1 MSQQIIITKEQLER
15 IGSVLE
21 EQSVGV
27 RAYSFDWDDNIL
39 KMPTTIKM
47 LKKTDSG
54 WEPVLVGTEEF
65 ALVRDSE
72 DYKLDNGA
80 FDNFIEEGAFLT
92 DLEKALNS
100 GSFAPS
106 FDKFKEAL
114 IYANPISIIT
124 ARGHNPRAL
133 RKGMDL
139 VISHTFNEDELGR
152 MIDNIQQTYPELDGQ
167 EPEMV
172 LKTYLD
178 SHEYHP
184 VTSKIFTD
192 KFGLESGSAA
202 NPEEN
207 KKIALRDYVANI
219 VEKASKM
226 VNLGSE
232 KLSVGF
238 SDDDL
243 GNINAIIPFIKEVLQ
258 VEFPDVDFIVY
269 DTSEGGMNKIVLKQV
284 NQNIFSNPDIFIVYN
299 KKVKTKN

>member
-1 MSQQIIITKEQLER
+1 MSQQIIITKEQLKR
-15 IGSVLE
+15 IGGLLK
-21 EQSVGV
+21 EQSNSI

-39 KMPTTIKM
+39 KMPTKIKM
-47 LKKTDSG
+47 LKKSDTG
-54 WEPVLVGTEEF
+54 WEPVDVGTHEF
-65 ALVRDSE
+65 TLVRDHS
-72 DYKLDNGA
+72 DYKLDDGA
-80 FDNFIEEGAFLT
+80 FDNFIDEEPFLN
-92 DLEKALNS
+92 DLEEALKNNA
-100 GSFAPS
+100 FAPS

-124 ARGHNPRAL
+124 ARGHEPEVL
-133 RKGMDL
+133 RKGMDI
-139 VISHTFNEDELGR
+139 VISYTFNEDELGN

-167 EPEMV
+167 EPETV

-192 KFGLESGSAA
+192 KFGLEGGSAA

-219 VEKASKM
+219 VNKASDM
-226 VNLGSE
+226 VNMGKE
-232 KLSVGF
+232 RLSIGF

-243 GNINAIIPFIKEVLQ
+243 GNINAIVPFIKEVLQ

-269 DTSEGGMNKIVLKQV
+269 DTSEGGMNKIVLKQR
-284 NQNIFSNPDIFIVYN
+284 N
-299 KKVKTKN
+299 

>member
-1 MSQQIIITKEQLER
+1 MSQQIIITEKQLKKL
-15 IGSVLE
+15 SNMLE
-21 EQSVGV
+21 EQNNTI

-54 WEPVLVGTEEF
+54 WEPINVGTEQF
-65 ALVRDSE
+65 ALVRDNE
-72 DYKLDNGA
+72 NYKLADGA
-80 FDNFIEEGAFLT
+80 FDNFINEDSFLI
-92 DLEKALNS
+92 DLQKALDDKA
-100 GSFAPS
+100 FAPS
-106 FDKFKEAL
+106 FSKFKEAL

-124 ARGHNPRAL
+124 ARGHDPKVL

-139 VISHTFNEDELGR
+139 VISNTFNEDELGK
-152 MIDNIQQTYPELDGQ
+152 MIDNIQQTYVELNGENPEV
-167 EPEMV
+167 V

-178 SHEYHP
+178 SQEYHP
-184 VTSKIFTD
+184 VTSDIFTD
-192 KFGLESGSAA
+192 KFGLEGGSAA

-207 KKIALRDYVANI
+207 KKIALRDYVSNI
-219 VEKASKM
+219 VNKASQM
-226 VNLGSE
+226 VNSGEE

-269 DTSEGGMNKIVLKQV
+269 DTSEGGMNKIVLKQT
-284 NQNIFSNPDIFIVYN
+284 N
-299 KKVKTKN
+299 

>member
-1 MSQQIIITKEQLER
+1 MSQEIIITKKQLKR
-15 IGSVLE
+15 MGGLLE
-21 EQSVGV
+21 EQSPGI

-47 LKKTDSG
+47 LRRTDSG
-54 WEPVLVGTEEF
+54 WEPIEVGTEEF
-65 ALVRDSE
+65 ALIRHNE
-72 DYKLDNGA
+72 EYKLGEGA
-80 FDNFIEEGAFLT
+80 FDNFIDEETFLT
-92 DLEKALNS
+92 DLEKALSMN
-100 GSFAPS
+100 SFAPS
-106 FDKFKEAL
+106 FNKFKEAL

-124 ARGHNPRAL
+124 ARGHDPQVL

-139 VISHTFNEDELGR
+139 VISHTFSEDELGR
-152 MIDNIQQTYPELDGQ
+152 MIDNIQQTYPELEG
-167 EPEMV
+167 ENPEIV

-192 KFGLESGSAA
+192 KFGLEGGSAA

-219 VEKASKM
+219 VSKASQM
-226 VNLGSE
+226 VNMGNE

-243 GNINAIIPFIKEVLQ
+243 GNINAIIPFIQEVLQ
-258 VEFPDVDFIVY
+258 VEFPDVDFVVY

-284 NQNIFSNPDIFIVYN
+284 N
-299 KKVKTKN
+299 

>member
-1 MSQQIIITKEQLER
+1 MSQQIIITEKQLKMIGVRLDEQNKS
-15 IGSVLE
+15 I
-21 EQSVGV
+21 

-47 LKKTDSG
+47 LQKSDNG
-54 WEPVLVGTEEF
+54 WVPVEVGTEEF

-72 DYKLDNGA
+72 NYKLAEGA
-80 FDNFIEEGAFLT
+80 FDNFIDEEAFLI
-92 DLEKALNS
+92 DLVKALESN
-100 GSFAPS
+100 SFAPS
-106 FDKFKEAL
+106 FEKFKEAL

-124 ARGHNPRAL
+124 ARGHNPQVL

-139 VISHTFNEDELGR
+139 VISHTFNEEELGK
-152 MIDNIQQTYPELDGQ
+152 MIDNIQQTYVELNGENPEV
-167 EPEMV
+167 V

-178 SHEYHP
+178 SQEYHP
-184 VTSKIFTD
+184 VTSDIFTD
-192 KFGLESGSAA
+192 KFGLEGGSAA

-207 KKIALRDYVANI
+207 KKIALRDYVSNI
-219 VEKASKM
+219 VNKASQM
-226 VNLGSE
+226 VNSGEE

-269 DTSEGGMNKIVLKQV
+269 DTSEGGMNKIVLKQT
-284 NQNIFSNPDIFIVYN
+284 N
-299 KKVKTKN
+299 

>member
-1 MSQQIIITKEQLER
+1 MSQQILITEKQLKMIGVILDEQNNY
-15 IGSVLE
+15 I
-21 EQSVGV
+21 

-47 LKKTDSG
+47 LKRSDDG
-54 WEPVLVGTEEF
+54 WAPTEVGTEEF
-65 ALVRDSE
+65 AMVRDNKN
-72 DYKLDNGA
+72 YKLGEGA
-80 FDNFIEEGAFLT
+80 FDNFINDESFLS
-92 DLEKALNS
+92 DLGKALETN
-100 GSFAPS
+100 SFAPS

-124 ARGHNPRAL
+124 ARGHNPTAL

-139 VISHTFNEDELGR
+139 VISNTFNEEELGR
-152 MIDNIQQTYPELDGQ
+152 MIDNIQQTNPELDG
-167 EPEMV
+167 ETPEKI

-192 KFGLESGSAA
+192 KFGLEGGSAA

-207 KKIALRDYVANI
+207 KKIALRDYVSNI
-219 VEKASKM
+219 VKKVSEM
-226 VNLGSE
+226 VYSGTE

-243 GNINAIIPFIKEVLQ
+243 GNINAIVPFIKEVLQ
-258 VEFPDVDFIVY
+258 VEVPDVDFVVY
-269 DTSEGGMNKIVLKQV
+269 DTSEGGMNKIVLKQT
-284 NQNIFSNPDIFIVYN
+284 N
-299 KKVKTKN
+299 